1 MSRFRRALAAAA
13 MAVATAGG
21 GLLATAAAAAP
32 AHAATPAGGH
42 TTTGFTAVPA
52 AQAPG
57 GIGPKFQCGDTCDP
71 NGGGNPPPPP
81 PPPPPTITCT
91 ISTVTPWQGL
101 SGALI
106 FHADTVCTGNVA
118 QIAMSENVIH
128 PPDVPRSDVDIE
140 TGSSAHNNYVAA
152 CKPGQWHSVASAY
165 ITPPAGW
172 VIIAGSNPIVST
184 SPTVTFSCGG
194 GSSGGCAT
202 GTPSVPAQPAA
213 RQPDVISCP

>member
-21 GLLATAAAAAP
+21 GLLAAAAVAAP

-71 NGGGNPPPPP
+71 NGGGNP

-172 VIIAGSNPIVST
+172 VIIAGSNPIVAT

>member
-1 MSRFRRALAAAA
+1 ML
-13 MAVATAGG
+13 
-21 GLLATAAAAAP
+21 
-32 AHAATPAGGH
+32 
-42 TTTGFTAVPA
+42 
-52 AQAPG
+52 
-57 GIGPKFQCGDTCDP
+57 
-71 NGGGNPPPPP
+71 
-81 PPPPPTITCT
+81 
-91 ISTVTPWQGL
+91 
-101 SGALI
+101 
-106 FHADTVCTGNVA
+106 
-118 QIAMSENVIH
+118 
-128 PPDVPRSDVDIE
+128 
-140 TGSSAHNNYVAA
+140 YVAA